1 MSAMKLQQKFN
12 HQKIY
17 FTVKIF
23 SLVIVDYDT
32 ENYFDRLQ
40 LER

>member
-1 MSAMKLQQKFN
+1 MSAMKLPQKFN

-23 SLVIVDYDT
+23 FMVIVDYDT
-32 ENYFDRLQ
+32 ENYFDHLQ

>member
-1 MSAMKLQQKFN
+1 MSAMKLPQKFN
-12 HQKIY
+12 YQKIY

-23 SLVIVDYDT
+23 PMVIVDYDP